1 MNTTTKTVSKVTT
14 ASLLV
19 ALGII
24 YGDIGTSPLYV
35 LKAVIG
41 ERKVNETLVFGG
53 ISLIFWTL
61 VFQTTLKYIWL
72 TLRADNQGEGGVFSL
87 YALVKRYSKHLV
99 IPTIL
104 GATTLLA
111 DGIIT
116 PPISVSSAI
125 EGLNSVNG
133 FENIIVAGNSLTI
146 GIVIA
151 IISALFF
158 FQRFGTQII
167 GKAFGPI
174 MAIWFSML
182 LLIGAIEIAH
192 FPDVI
197 KAINPYYG
205 YDLLVHYKQGFWL
218 LGAVF
223 LCTTGAEALFSD
235 LGHCGIKN
243 IRITW
248 IFVKISLVVNYL
260 GQAAWI
266 MHQPNQ
272 FLKIVDPATKITSQ
286 ELNPFFE
293 MMPHWFL
300 LPGVIIATAATII
313 ASQALISGSFTLISE
328 AMNLNFWPRVTV
340 RQPSNIKGQIYIPS
354 VNTIL
359 WFGCVLMVVYFKT
372 SSNMEAAYGFSIT
385 VAMMMTTILL
395 NYFLLYKLKWNRFYV
410 AAIITVFAV
419 VEGSFFI
426 ANVAK
431 IKERW
436 MFLFFELFIFMA
448 MYVWHYARKINN
460 RFMKFED
467 IGKWTNQLIELS
479 SDDSIPKFSTHLIY
493 LSKADSRNQIEEKI
507 IKSIFSKKPKRADV
521 YWFLH
526 INRTAEPYTMT
537 YDVSE
542 FIDDKVIKVN
552 INVGFRIQ
560 PKTELYFKKI
570 VQELVANKELNL
582 HIRPDGSTKYNPEP
596 DFKFVVIEK
605 FLSIENEFA
614 LREGLLLK
622 SYFLLKDMGL
632 SDEKAFGLDKSD
644 VIVEQ
649 IPLLYYP
656 IAKID
661 LTRDR
666 RTVTPL

>member
-1 MNTTTKTVSKVTT
+1 M
-14 ASLLV
+14 
-19 ALGII
+19 
-24 YGDIGTSPLYV
+24 
-35 LKAVIG
+35 
-41 ERKVNETLVFGG
+41 
-53 ISLIFWTL
+53 
-61 VFQTTLKYIWL
+61 
-72 TLRADNQGEGGVFSL
+72 
-87 YALVKRYSKHLV
+87 
-99 IPTIL
+99 
-104 GATTLLA
+104 
-111 DGIIT
+111 
-116 PPISVSSAI
+116 
-125 EGLNSVNG
+125 
-133 FENIIVAGNSLTI
+133 
-146 GIVIA
+146 
-151 IISALFF
+151 
-158 FQRFGTQII
+158 
-167 GKAFGPI
+167 
-174 MAIWFSML
+174 
-182 LLIGAIEIAH
+182 
-192 FPDVI
+192 
-197 KAINPYYG
+197 
-205 YDLLVHYKQGFWL
+205 
-218 LGAVF
+218 
-223 LCTTGAEALFSD
+223 
-235 LGHCGIKN
+235 
-243 IRITW
+243 
-248 IFVKISLVVNYL
+248 
-260 GQAAWI
+260 
-266 MHQPNQ
+266 
-272 FLKIVDPATKITSQ
+272 
-286 ELNPFFE
+286 
-293 MMPHWFL
+293 
-300 LPGVIIATAATII
+300 
-313 ASQALISGSFTLISE
+313 
-328 AMNLNFWPRVTV
+328 
-340 RQPSNIKGQIYIPS
+340 
-354 VNTIL
+354 
-359 WFGCVLMVVYFKT
+359 
-372 SSNMEAAYGFSIT
+372 
-385 VAMMMTTILL
+385 
-395 NYFLLYKLKWNRFYV
+395 
-410 AAIITVFAV
+410 
-419 VEGSFFI
+419 EGSFFI